1 MTASDLVT
9 DTSLEKPDEW
19 PMRTAASFNPFITS
33 GSRGWAKY
41 YADHGDLFMR
51 ITNLKRHRIKPDLSD
66 RQHVAL
72 PASEKE
78 GLRTGLRNGDILI
91 SITADIGIIGYV
103 DENVPTPAYIN
114 QHVACLR
121 LPADQVSPKFVAYY
135 LASSEP
141 QRRFIEMTDVGAKT
155 GINLTTVGK
164 LTFPCPPLVEQ
175 EAIAEAL
182 SDADALI
189 EGLERLI
196 AKKRLIK
203 QGAMQDLLTAKRRLP
218 GFSGEWDV
226 VCLKELVI
234 SHNSGVYKKADL
246 YGRGSNIV
254 GVSDIHSVDCIDGRL
269 FKRVPLTNDEKK
281 KCTLSAGDLLYAES
295 SLVKEGIARTVYVS
309 NDGEDT
315 CFAWHTR
322 RYSVD
327 NQRIRSDFL
336 CYFLQTHASRKHMID
351 NCIQT
356 AITGINTVSYFACPI
371 SIPTIP
377 EQTCIAE
384 ILTDMDA
391 EIQALETRLE
401 KARQVKEGMM
411 QNLLTGRIRLV

>member
-9 DTSLEKPDEW
+9 NAEVEKPDEW
-19 PMRTAASFNPFITS
+19 PMRTAASFAPFITS

-41 YADHGDLFMR
+41 YADHGNLFMR

-78 GLRTGLRNGDILI
+78 GLRTGLRQGDILI

-121 LPADQVSPKFVAYY
+121 LPPDQVSPKFVAYY
-135 LASSEP
+135 LASAEP

-164 LTFPCPPLVEQ
+164 LTFPCPPLNEQ

-203 QGAMQDLLTAKRRLP
+203 QGAMQDLLTARRRLP
-218 GFSGEWDV
+218 GFSGEWKTKKLGTICRLEMGGTPPRKNLAFWGKGHPWLSIADLKGKV
-226 VCLKELVI
+226 VTESKEEVSQLGADRLTVVPKSTLI
-234 SHNSGVYKKADL
+234 MSYKLSIGRVAFAGRDLYTNEAICAFFDLSENSGFLYYALQRVDFAL
-246 YGRGSNIV
+246 YGKQAVKGYTLNKESLR
-254 GVSDIHSVDCIDGRL
+254 SV
-269 FKRVPLTNDEKK
+269 E
-281 KCTLSAGDLLYAES
+281 LSFPSSAEQAA
-295 SLVKEGIARTVYVS
+295 IAKALS
-309 NDGEDT
+309 
-315 CFAWHTR
+315 
-322 RYSVD
+322 
-327 NQRIRSDFL
+327 
-336 CYFLQTHASRKHMID
+336 
-351 NCIQT
+351 
-356 AITGINTVSYFACPI
+356 
-371 SIPTIP
+371 
-377 EQTCIAE
+377 
-384 ILTDMDA
+384 DMDA

-401 KARQVKEGMM
+401 KARAIKEGMM

>member
-1 MTASDLVT
+1 MTASDLVA
-9 DTSLEKPDEW
+9 DTSVEKPDEW

-41 YADHGDLFMR
+41 YAGHGDLFMR

-72 PASEKE
+72 PASENE
-78 GLRTGLRNGDILI
+78 GLRTGLRHGDILI

-103 DENVPTPAYIN
+103 DETVPTPAYIN

-218 GFSGEWDV
+218 GFSGEWVARTLPELAEIRSGGTPSTSAPEMWDGDIAW
-226 VCLKELVI
+226 CTPTDITSLKGARLLSKTSRYITDLGLRKSAAELLPEGTIVMTSRATIGECAIATVPI
-234 SHNSGVYKKADL
+234 STNQG
-246 YGRGSNIV
+246 
-254 GVSDIHSVDCIDGRL
+254 
-269 FKRVPLTNDEKK
+269 FKNF
-281 KCTLSAGDLLYAES
+281 
-295 SLVKEGIARTVYVS
+295 IARP
-309 NDGEDT
+309 DT
-315 CFAWHTR
+315 DR
-322 RYSVD
+322 
-327 NQRIRSDFL
+327 DFL
-336 CYFLQTHASRKHMID
+336 FYLLSLQKAGFIELCSGSTFLEIGMGQLRKYQVMTPEGP
-351 NCIQT
+351 CEQK
-356 AITGINTVSYFACPI
+356 AIAQV
-371 SIPTIP
+371 
-377 EQTCIAE
+377 
-384 ILTDMDA
+384 LTDMDA
-391 EIQALETRLE
+391 ELQALDTRLE